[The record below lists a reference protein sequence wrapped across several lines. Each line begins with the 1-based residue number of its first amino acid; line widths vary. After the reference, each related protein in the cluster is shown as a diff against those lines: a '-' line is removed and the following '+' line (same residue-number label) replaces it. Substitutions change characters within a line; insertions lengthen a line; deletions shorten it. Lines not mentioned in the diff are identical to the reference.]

1 MPPPLVSESPL
12 IVAGFAVS
20 VLGFV
25 LIVSLIGSL
34 VSAVVPHPSLPL
46 TGISDLLAPDGTFIH
61 PRAAERTKFCSAHNR
76 AAPEAVI

>member
-25 LIVSLIGSL
+25 LIVSLIVRLSRL
-34 VSAVVPHPSLPL
+34 
-46 TGISDLLAPDGTFIH
+46 
-61 PRAAERTKFCSAHNR
+61 
-76 AAPEAVI
+76 

>member
-1 MPPPLVSESPL
+1 MPPPPLVSESPL

-46 TGISDLLAPDGTFIH
+46 IPSELRSG
-61 PRAAERTKFCSAHNR
+61 
-76 AAPEAVI
+76 

>member
-46 TGISDLLAPDGTFIH
+46 IPSVLPQGSWT
-61 PRAAERTKFCSAHNR
+61 
-76 AAPEAVI
+76 VV